1 MRFESFFETDGD
13 LIVVEVAIAGPRGED
28 TARLILDTGAALTT
42 VIPAVAESIGYSAA
56 DRIARSVI
64 RSAAAME
71 HGYILRVERIAAL
84 GIDLPAVYVNVAE
97 LGHGI
102 DGLLGM
108 NFLNEINLE
117 LRPAE
122 KRIIVERITARLRLP
137 TFAEAAGPSSHNASA
152 LPDFEPRRS

>member
-1 MRFESFFETDGD
+1 LKFESFFETAGD
-13 LIVVEVAIAGPRGED
+13 LIVVEVAIAGPRNED

-42 VIPAVAESIGYSAA
+42 VIPAIAESIGYSAA
-56 DRIARSVI
+56 DRIARSIV
-64 RSAAAME
+64 RSAAAE
-71 HGYILRVERIAAL
+71 ERGYILRVERVAAL
-84 GIDLPAVYVNVAE
+84 GIELPGVLVNVAE

-122 KRIIVERITARLRLP
+122 RRIV
-137 TFAEAAGPSSHNASA
+137 AE
-152 LPDFEPRRS
+152 

>member
-13 LIVVEVAIAGPRGED
+13 LIVVEVVVAGPRGAD
-28 TARLILDTGAALTT
+28 SARLVLDTGAVLTT
-42 VIPAVAESIGYSAA
+42 VIPPNAEAIGYAAA
-56 DRIARSVI
+56 DRIARSIV
-64 RSAAAME
+64 RSAAAE
-71 HGYILRVERIAAL
+71 ERGYILRVERVTAL
-84 GIDLPAVYVNVAE
+84 GIELPGVHVNVAE

-122 KRIIVERITARLRLP
+122 QRIIVERIAARVH
-137 TFAEAAGPSSHNASA
+137 PS
-152 LPDFEPRRS
+152 DVR